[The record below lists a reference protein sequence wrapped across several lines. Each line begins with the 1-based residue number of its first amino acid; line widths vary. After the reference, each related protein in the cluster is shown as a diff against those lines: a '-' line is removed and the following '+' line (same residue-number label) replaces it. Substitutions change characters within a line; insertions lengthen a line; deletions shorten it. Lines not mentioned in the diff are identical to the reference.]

1 MYGCQSVRP
10 VLDQHQAVLHG
21 EGAYQFRSH
30 VALHKRICGNDSA
43 QDLTGKVIVIETQY
57 RIKFFTTQKIIVH
70 ERCLAT
76 SMKNR

>member
-1 MYGCQSVRP
+1 MVVSLF
-10 VLDQHQAVLHG
+10 VLYLTSIRLCCMVKV
-21 EGAYQFRSH
+21 AYQFRSH